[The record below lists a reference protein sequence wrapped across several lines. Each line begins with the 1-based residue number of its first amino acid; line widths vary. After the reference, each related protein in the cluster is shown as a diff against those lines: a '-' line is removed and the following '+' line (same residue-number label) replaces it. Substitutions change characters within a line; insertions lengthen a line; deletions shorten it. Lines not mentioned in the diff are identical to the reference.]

1 MDVINIP
8 FNQTIGVKYSDK
20 EGFVYMLHYDKSL
33 TNHLGSFH
41 AAVLFHLAEASS
53 GEFLTRT
60 FPQYAPVTVPL
71 LRTSSGKYKKPTM
84 KNIHARCRLRDNN
97 EAAFSNDLD
106 TKGRG
111 VIGVVVDIFDDDDVH
126 VFTGE
131 YDWFVS
137 KLP

>member
-1 MDVINIP
+1 
-8 FNQTIGVKYSDK
+8 
-20 EGFVYMLHYDKSL
+20 MLHYDKSL